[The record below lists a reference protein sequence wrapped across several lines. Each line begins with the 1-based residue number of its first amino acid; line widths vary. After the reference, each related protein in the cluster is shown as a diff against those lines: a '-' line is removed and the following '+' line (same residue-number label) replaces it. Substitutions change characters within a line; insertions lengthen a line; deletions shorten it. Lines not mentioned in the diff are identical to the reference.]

1 MPARCSGC
9 VSRGA
14 DRPRPTPSALG
25 PGTQPSCESREQ
37 RHGKGR
43 LDRLTSLPSEQ
54 RGRRGRGGPTGPQ
67 LQALDGPRL
76 DAEFSPPPPCLPYT
90 PPETG
95 TSLPLRQLVRRP
107 GSRLR
112 LRGRWMPDAC
122 WAAHSAA
129 LPSTRIATSPAR
141 CPLGLLADSHR
152 ASAPTAVRTY
162 APLCGEDRCG
172 PVGGG
177 RGRGRAATSALS
189 ASAPLSPTVKKI
201 PRQLGWRKP

>member
-25 PGTQPSCESREQ
+25 PGTQPGCESREQ

-54 RGRRGRGGPTGPQ
+54 RGKRGRGGPTGPQ

-95 TSLPLRQLVRRP
+95 TSLPLRQPSDARGRASASAVGGCRTPAGRHTPLPRRP
-107 GSRLR
+107 PG
-112 LRGRWMPDAC
+112 
-122 WAAHSAA
+122 
-129 LPSTRIATSPAR
+129 LPPPPAR
-141 CPLGLLADSHR
+141 CPLGPRADSHR

-177 RGRGRAATSALS
+177 RGPGRAATSALS

>member
-9 VSRGA
+9 VSKGA
-14 DRPRPTPSALG
+14 ERPRPTPSALG

-90 PPETG
+90 PLETG
-95 TSLPLRQLVRRP
+95 TSLPEAAGQMPGVTPLPRRSVDAGRLLSAVLGGTLRCPAVHQDCHLPPPAALWGLEPTATGPQLPQRSGRMLLSA
-107 GSRLR
+107 GRTGA
-112 LRGRWMPDAC
+112 GRWEGDGDGDE
-122 WAAHSAA
+122 
-129 LPSTRIATSPAR
+129 LPPRPCQPQHHLAQ
-141 CPLGLLADSHR
+141 LLKR
-152 ASAPTAVRTY
+152 F
-162 APLCGEDRCG
+162 
-172 PVGGG
+172 
-177 RGRGRAATSALS
+177 RGN
-189 ASAPLSPTVKKI
+189 
-201 PRQLGWRKP
+201 

>member
-25 PGTQPSCESREQ
+25 PGTQPGCESREQ

-54 RGRRGRGGPTGPQ
+54 RGKRGRGGPTGSQ

-95 TSLPLRQLVRRP
+95 TSLPLRQP
-107 GSRLR
+107 SDA
-112 LRGRWMPDAC
+112 RG
-122 WAAHSAA
+122 
-129 LPSTRIATSPAR
+129 
-141 CPLGLLADSHR
+141 R
-152 ASAPTAVRTY
+152 ASASAVGGYRTPAERSAGRHTPLPCRPPGLPPPPPAALWGSWPTA
-162 APLCGEDRCG
+162 AG
-172 PVGGG
+172 PQLPQ
-177 RGRGRAATSALS
+177 RSRRMLLS
-189 ASAPLSPTVKKI
+189 AGRTGAGRWEGDGDGDELP
-201 PRQLGWRKP
+201 PRPCQPQLHLAQLLKRFRGN